1 MPELDELVAA
11 MRSAADGLPA
21 APLMPGVRARAGSLQ
36 RRRMVAAAAVA
47 VVAVGTV
54 LGVGYLAL
62 DQSARPL
69 PAGVAKPDFSP
80 SDLVGPTWTLRSWTT
95 TRGTVAKPT
104 TDRPPTLVFTNQ
116 TTAQTDDAA
125 NTTSW
130 TVRLRKGTVFGVQG
144 PTTQVAAGPPSRA
157 VLAAVSSVLAGS
169 SSWQI
174 TGDTLVIRR
183 GSGQS
188 LVYSRSPVPTGK
200 ASASPLAVKDVSSLV
215 GPTWWLTRVSR
226 YGRTWAPMGSRPASL
241 RFLTTSSA
249 ETDDGSNTKEWT
261 LASSAGVIRWIGGE
275 ETLASEDASGFLVSS
290 TVDGVFTR
298 PTTWQ
303 QAGSR
308 LVFRTADGGTLTY
321 SKVAPPKQPEP
332 TGIAVFLDVN
342 PPGGKI
348 ARGQALH
355 LTAGN
360 VTVVNAAGAVALRV
374 RVTADDNGESRLPAG
389 TYTVKATIPGG
400 SCAPTPATIARGQ
413 VSEVD
418 LVCTRKPPV
427 G

>member
-80 SDLVGPTWTLRSWTT
+80 SDLVGPTWTLQSWTT
-95 TRGTVAKPT
+95 VDGTVVRPT
-104 TDRPPTLVFTNQ
+104 TDQAPTLVFTNQ
-116 TTAQTDDAA
+116 TTARTDDTV

-174 TGDTLVIRR
+174 TGDRLVIRR

-188 LVYSRSPVPTGK
+188 LTYTRAAVPSAQSTPSTATGK
-200 ASASPLAVKDVSSLV
+200 SVSALV

-226 YGRTWAPMGSRPASL
+226 YGRTWAPLGSRRPSL
-241 RFLTTSSA
+241 RFLTTRAA
-249 ETDDGSNTKEWT
+249 ETDDGDNTKEWG
-261 LASSAGVIRWIGGE
+261 LKSSAGALRWTGGE
-275 ETLASEDASGFLVSS
+275 ETAASEDASGYLVSS
-290 TVDGVFTR
+290 TVDGVFAQ
-298 PTTWQ
+298 PTTWRQ
-303 QAGSR
+303 SGSL
-308 LVFRTADGGTLTY
+308 LVLRDPGGATLTY
-321 SKVAPPKQPEP
+321 STVAPPKGPAP
-332 TGIAVFLDVN
+332 TGIAVFLDLN

-348 ARGQALH
+348 RPGQALH
-355 LTAGN
+355 LMAGN
-360 VTVVNAAGAVALRV
+360 VTVVNAAGAKVLTV
-374 RVTADDNGESRLPAG
+374 RVAADDNGESTLPAG
-389 TYTVKATIPGG
+389 SYTVRAKIPGG
-400 SCAPTPATIARGQ
+400 SCAPAPATIVAGQ